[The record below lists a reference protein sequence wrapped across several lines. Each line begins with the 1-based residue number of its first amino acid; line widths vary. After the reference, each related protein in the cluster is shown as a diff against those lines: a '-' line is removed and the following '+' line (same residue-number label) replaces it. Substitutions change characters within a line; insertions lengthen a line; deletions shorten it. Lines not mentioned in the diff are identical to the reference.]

1 MSVLAKICGLSTPDA
16 VRAAVDGGADLVGFV
31 FFPKSPRSVTPEL
44 ASVLAE
50 APRARGVKV
59 VAVTVDAS
67 DDLLDAIARTLRPD
81 LIQLHGH
88 ETPARAGEVRSRTGA
103 GVIRALRVSD
113 VADLD
118 VASAFDDVADYLM
131 FDAKAPA
138 GAVLPGGNGVAFDW
152 NLLAGRSYTRPWF
165 LAGGLNPEN
174 VAEAVKASGASLVDV
189 SSGVETAPGVKDPAL
204 IKAFLEA
211 VRRA

>member
-1 MSVLAKICGLSTPDA
+1 MSVLVKICGLSTPDA
-16 VRAAVDGGADLVGFV
+16 VRAAVDGDADLVGFV

-50 APRARGVKV
+50 RARAQGVKV

-67 DDLLDAIARTLRPD
+67 DETIDAIARTLQPD

-88 ETPARAGEVRSRTGA
+88 ETPARASEVRTRTGA

-118 VASAFDDVADYLM
+118 AAPAFEEAVDYLM
-131 FDAKAPA
+131 FDAKAPV

-152 NLLAGRSYTRPWF
+152 SLLAGRSYARPWF

-189 SSGVETAPGVKDPAL
+189 SSGVETVPGVKDPAL

-211 VRRA
+211 ARRA